1 MENKSHAMAA
11 GLFVVVLVTMLMG
24 LALWLTRDQHEYT
37 SYELSTTDAISG
49 LQVQATVRYKGV
61 AVGKVTDI
69 GFDDQQSGNVLIRI
83 DVDAGAPVSPTRTY
97 AQLGYQGVTGI
108 AHIQLDD
115 VSEPIVAQ
123 PPGHSGLPRL
133 QMKSSP
139 LSVLADQGMLILSK
153 VNDATERINQLL
165 GEANQQR
172 ISTLLESLTT
182 ATNHIGDVAHT
193 ANATLRQ
200 HVAPAVDQLPAVAQD
215 ARQTLQSIANA
226 SQQIGQL
233 ATQLQAPGGTLEQL
247 QTGTQSMAR
256 AAERFDR
263 ATLPAVHQA
272 TAEVASAA
280 RQLGRT
286 VSGIGDN
293 PQALL
298 YGDGA
303 TRPGP
308 GESGFIPPAPVHP

>member
-11 GLFVVVLVTMLMG
+11 GLFVVTLVTMLMG

-37 SYELSTTDAISG
+37 RYELSTTDAISG

-83 DVDAGAPVSPTRTY
+83 DVDADAPVSPTRTY

-115 VSEPIVAQ
+115 VNEPIVAQ
-123 PPGHSGLPRL
+123 PPGNSGLPRL

-165 GEANQQR
+165 GEDNQQR
-172 ISTLLESLTT
+172 IGTLLDSLTM
-182 ATNHIGDVAHT
+182 ATNRIGEVAHT

-200 HVAPAVDQLPAVAQD
+200 HINPAVDQLPAVAQD

-226 SQQIGQL
+226 SQQIGEL
-233 ATQLQAPGGTLEQL
+233 TAQLQAPGGTLEQL
-247 QTGTQSMAR
+247 QVGTQSMAR

-303 TRPGP
+303 IRPGP
-308 GESGFIPPAPVHP
+308 GEPGFVPPALIHP